1 MNTEEQE
8 NKNKDVIEKDGL
20 MKKEFRLV
28 ISQEAEAAV
37 TDITNAVN
45 DGFEAGR
52 ATRFDV
58 ANSMLLWFKAHA
70 PEDVIF
76 ELRRK
81 FADAVTMLE
90 AIQKKAKSSGEL
102 PPEIKAALEKY
113 YFGVTT
119 SGIKKAKNNLK
130 QECITDIHKDS
141 EVA

>member
-1 MNTEEQE
+1 MNIKEEE
-8 NKNKDVIEKDGL
+8 KKDTDVIEKDGL
-20 MKKEFRLV
+20 TKKEFRLV
-28 ISQEAEAAV
+28 ISQEAESAV

-58 ANSMLLWFKAHA
+58 ANFMLLWFKVHA

-81 FADAVTMLE
+81 FADAISMLE

-113 YFGVTT
+113 YFGVTF

-130 QECITDIHKDS
+130 QEYITDIHKDS
-141 EVA
+141 EAA